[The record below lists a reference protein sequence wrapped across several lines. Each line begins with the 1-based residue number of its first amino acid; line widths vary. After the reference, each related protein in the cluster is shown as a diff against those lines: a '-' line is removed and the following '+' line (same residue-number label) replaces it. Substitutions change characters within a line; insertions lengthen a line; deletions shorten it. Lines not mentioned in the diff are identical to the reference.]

1 MRYFEYVEPG
11 TLIEAC
17 QFLDRHEEAKILAG
31 GVSLLVLL
39 KNRLLNTSH
48 LVNIKTVGGLNKIEW
63 DDQEGIRIGAL
74 NRHRDIYYSPLI
86 QKYCP
91 ILAEAASKIAT
102 PPIRN
107 AGTIG
112 GNIAHAEPSA
122 DFPPSLIAL
131 KATLKLVSTGG
142 ERKIP
147 IADFFTDY
155 YESVLNQGEV
165 LAEIQIPSL
174 PPRSAGT
181 YLKLDKTTNSIAIL
195 GVATVISL
203 DDKGI
208 CIDAGIGLGGVASTP
223 LKVGKVKEILL
234 GEKIKENHIDRVARE
249 AQAVANPM
257 TDIYA
262 SAEYR
267 KEMIYVLTR
276 RALQEALKRALAV

>member
-1 MRYFEYVEPG
+1 MPPCLPKTMISGVIRSP
-11 TLIEAC
+11 
-17 QFLDRHEEAKILAG
+17 RPSMILKLWRKRKKS
-31 GVSLLVLL
+31 GVINSDGDESEGAAPSEL
-39 KNRLLNTSH
+39 KGEKGMSMEKHPLLNTSH
-48 LVNIKTVGGLNKIEW
+48 LVNIKAVGGLNKIEW

-155 YESVLNQGEV
+155 YENVLNQGEV

-223 LKVGKVKEILL
+223 LKVGKVKEIL
-234 GEKIKENHIDRVARE
+234 
-249 AQAVANPM
+249 
-257 TDIYA
+257 
-262 SAEYR
+262 
-267 KEMIYVLTR
+267 
-276 RALQEALKRALAV
+276 